1 MTALQEAQ
9 ALYRQAREHK
19 VLSDQHRKAAKQTM
33 EEVRAICERFGFT
46 FEVVRGGVDESH
58 GPENHPSDN
67 GR

>member
-9 ALYRQAREHK
+9 DLYRQAREHK
-19 VLSDQHRKAAKQTM
+19 LAADHHRKAARQTM

-58 GPENHPSDN
+58 GPENHSGDI
-67 GR
+67 G